1 MDIYTVSFF
10 GHREIENALE
20 VERKLETKI
29 TELIQTKQYIEFL
42 VGREG
47 EFDILAASV
56 VKRVKKQMNYNNC
69 SITWVLPYMKAEFKN
84 NEKEFLE
91 YYDDVEICERSAKAH
106 FKSAMQIR
114 NRAMVDKSD
123 FVICCIQHKTVERT
137 RQYSMLK
144 NIIKI
149 LSMWLKKTSS
159 SRLRFGSCL
168 FFYSALLCSIFQ
180 KFIYFIGYCVLN
192 YLIEDMIII

>member
-20 VERKLETKI
+20 VEQKLEAKI

-56 VKRVKKQMNYNNC
+56 VKRVKKQMDYANC
-69 SITWVLPYMKAEFKN
+69 SLIWVLPYMKAEFRD
-84 NEKEFLE
+84 NEKNYLE
-91 YYDDVEICERSAKAH
+91 YYDDVEVCEQSAKAH

-114 NRAMVDKSD
+114 NRAMVDRSD
-123 FVICCIQHKTVERT
+123 LVICCIQHKSGGAYKTV
-137 RQYSMLK
+137 QYATKQNK
-144 NIIKI
+144 NIFN
-149 LSMWLKKTSS
+149 L
-159 SRLRFGSCL
+159 
-168 FFYSALLCSIFQ
+168 
-180 KFIYFIGYCVLN
+180 
-192 YLIEDMIII
+192 

>member
-20 VERKLETKI
+20 VERKLEAKI
-29 TELIQTKQYIEFL
+29 TELIQTKQYVEFL

-56 VKRVKKQMNYNNC
+56 VRRVKKQMDYGNC
-69 SITWVLPYMKAEFKN
+69 SLIWVLPYMKAEFRD

-91 YYDDVEICERSAKAH
+91 YFDDVEICEQSAKAH

-114 NRAMVDKSD
+114 NRVMVDKSD
-123 FVICCIQHKTVERT
+123 LIICCIQHKSGGAYKTV
-137 RQYSMLK
+137 QYAQK
-144 NIIKI
+144 QGQTIINI
-149 LSMWLKKTSS
+149 
-159 SRLRFGSCL
+159 
-168 FFYSALLCSIFQ
+168 A
-180 KFIYFIGYCVLN
+180 
-192 YLIEDMIII
+192 

>member
-20 VERKLETKI
+20 VERKLEAKI

-56 VKRVKKQMNYNNC
+56 VKRVKKQMDYANC
-69 SITWVLPYMKAEFKN
+69 SLIWVLPYMKAEFRD
-84 NEKEFLE
+84 NEKNFLE
-91 YYDDVEICERSAKAH
+91 YYDDVEVCEQSSKAH

-114 NRAMVDKSD
+114 NRAMVDRSD
-123 FVICCIQHKTVERT
+123 LVICCIQHKSGGAYKTV
-137 RQYSMLK
+137 QYATK
-144 NIIKI
+144 QNKD
-149 LSMWLKKTSS
+149 
-159 SRLRFGSCL
+159 
-168 FFYSALLCSIFQ
+168 IFN
-180 KFIYFIGYCVLN
+180 V
-192 YLIEDMIII
+192 

>member
-20 VERKLETKI
+20 VERKLEAKI

-56 VKRVKKQMNYNNC
+56 VKRVKKQMDYANC
-69 SITWVLPYMKAEFKN
+69 SLIWVLPYMKAEFLD
-84 NEKEFLE
+84 NEKNYLE
-91 YYDDVEICERSAKAH
+91 YYDDVEVCEQSAKAH

-114 NRAMVDKSD
+114 NRAMVDRSD
-123 FVICCIQHKTVERT
+123 LVICCIQHKSGGAYKTV
-137 RQYSMLK
+137 QYAEKQDK
-144 NIIKI
+144 NI
-149 LSMWLKKTSS
+149 
-159 SRLRFGSCL
+159 F
-168 FFYSALLCSIFQ
+168 AL
-180 KFIYFIGYCVLN
+180 
-192 YLIEDMIII
+192 